1 MPARFL
7 FSTRKGAKL
16 NTDYVID
23 YRAQLERRRLE
34 AEQRRSQDILAQ
46 RAIENSPEMRVRMW
60 ERVHQLRMPRDPAH
74 AILAQ
79 IAQQTEL
86 PLAEVQAVQRERAA
100 LAG

>member
-1 MPARFL
+1 
-7 FSTRKGAKL
+7 L

>member
-1 MPARFL
+1 M
-7 FSTRKGAKL
+7 

>member
-7 FSTRKGAKL
+7 FSTGKGAKL
-16 NTDYVID
+16 NTEYVID